1 MIADLDLNQMSQ
13 PKLHR
18 ILVVDDVP
26 ENLSLLSAMLGQE
39 GYEVRRAPNG
49 TMALQNVP
57 RYRPH
62 LILLDIMMPG
72 LNGYEV
78 CKILKE
84 DEDTSQIPIIFLSA
98 LNESFDKVKP
108 FKTGGSDYITKP
120 FDVDEVLARVKQ
132 QLDLQDLRLALEI
145 QNQKL
150 KEEVEERSRAEEKAF
165 QASQAKSQF
174 LAHMSHELR
183 TPLSTIVGYA
193 DLMLSDPDR
202 SSQDC
207 RNLRTIL
214 NSTSHLL
221 SLIEDVLNMTKI
233 ESGRVNIY
241 SKVFCFQ
248 EFLSGLE
255 EMFRIQ
261 AEVKDIKF
269 ALHSPEPLPP
279 YIETDEIKL
288 RQVLI
293 NLVSNALKFTVKG
306 SVTLS
311 TKAWFSNDRL
321 GAKSTGYCLLE
332 FQVQDTGPGILPEE
346 QSSLFQPFSQT
357 QTGRSSQTVS
367 GLGLAI
373 SRNFIRLMGGDIF
386 VDSIPQQG
394 TCFTV
399 QVLVKCLDCCQ
410 VLPDSKPEVN
420 ANSNSN
426 SNPNS
431 NVNCSCNA
439 NPSPVLS
446 PGHRILLLLH
456 TLDLQHW
463 LPQCLLKLGWE
474 VKSIEA
480 TPEFYSEPFSA
491 EFYSDLNPTLNSN
504 WNPDLILV
512 EWEEESPLGKIIE
525 HFRPEIK
532 NLPTEAQSVP
542 SKQPLIITI
551 VPDSLVKKA
560 PDAPEILE
568 QGWDRVL
575 MPLHHPHPILEQLSQ
590 LIP

>member
-1 MIADLDLNQMSQ
+1 M
-13 PKLHR
+13 
-18 ILVVDDVP
+18 
-26 ENLSLLSAMLGQE
+26 
-39 GYEVRRAPNG
+39 
-49 TMALQNVP
+49 
-57 RYRPH
+57 
-62 LILLDIMMPG
+62 
-72 LNGYEV
+72 
-78 CKILKE
+78 
-84 DEDTSQIPIIFLSA
+84 
-98 LNESFDKVKP
+98 
-108 FKTGGSDYITKP
+108 
-120 FDVDEVLARVKQ
+120 
-132 QLDLQDLRLALEI
+132 
-145 QNQKL
+145 
-150 KEEVEERSRAEEKAF
+150 
-165 QASQAKSQF
+165 
-174 LAHMSHELR
+174 
-183 TPLSTIVGYA
+183 
-193 DLMLSDPDR
+193 
-202 SSQDC
+202 
-207 RNLRTIL
+207 
-214 NSTSHLL
+214 
-221 SLIEDVLNMTKI
+221 
-233 ESGRVNIY
+233 
-241 SKVFCFQ
+241 
-248 EFLSGLE
+248 
-255 EMFRIQ
+255 
-261 AEVKDIKF
+261 
-269 ALHSPEPLPP
+269 
-279 YIETDEIKL
+279 
-288 RQVLI
+288 
-293 NLVSNALKFTVKG
+293 
-306 SVTLS
+306 
-311 TKAWFSNDRL
+311 
-321 GAKSTGYCLLE
+321 
-332 FQVQDTGPGILPEE
+332 
-346 QSSLFQPFSQT
+346 
-357 QTGRSSQTVS
+357 
-367 GLGLAI
+367 
-373 SRNFIRLMGGDIF
+373 
-386 VDSIPQQG
+386 DSIPQQG

-420 ANSNSN
+420 ANS
-426 SNPNS
+426 NS